1 LARQRRQR
9 SEISLFPFLSVL
21 ACIIGTLILL
31 LSAVAVGGIGERSL
45 DEVRLSERFEAAE
58 IFLAGGRALLEDY
71 EAQLRLEEE
80 RAQESQ
86 ELGRLLAGLGLDPDI
101 SLQDLQSLVDLEQQA
116 SVLKDERAS
125 LARKTRKAIEKARR
139 RSEEIKKRRAERSR
153 APIIIEPSGVG
164 PDYVPFFV
172 ECTRDYL
179 EVHRTQDE
187 YSYRIPATEVSRSA
201 DYKKFLRRLRAVSRG
216 LLIFLIRPDGVETFS
231 EAEAVAHRLKV
242 RNAKLPLPGEGALD
256 FDLMREARR

>member
-1 LARQRRQR
+1 LARRRRQS

-45 DEVRLSERFEAAE
+45 DDVRLSERFEAAE
-58 IFLAGGRALLEDY
+58 IFIAGGRALLEDY

-80 RAQESQ
+80 RAKEGE
-86 ELGRLLAGLGLDPDI
+86 ELGRWLEGLGLDPDI
-101 SLQDLQSLVDLEQQA
+101 SLEELQSLVDMEQQA
-116 SVLKDERAS
+116 AALEDERAS
-125 LARKTRKAIEKARR
+125 LEEKTRQAMDEADR
-139 RSEEIKKRRAERSR
+139 RSEELTKRREKRSR
-153 APIIIEPSGVG
+153 APIVIEPSGLG
-164 PDYVPFFV
+164 PNYKPFFV

-187 YSYRIPATEVSRSA
+187 YSYRIPATEVSRST

-216 LLIFLIRPDGVETFS
+216 LLIFLIRPDGVETFN
-231 EAEAVAHRLKV
+231 EAETVAHRLKV
-242 RNAKLPLPGEGALD
+242 RNAKLPLPGQGALD
-256 FDLMREARR
+256 FGLMHEGVR